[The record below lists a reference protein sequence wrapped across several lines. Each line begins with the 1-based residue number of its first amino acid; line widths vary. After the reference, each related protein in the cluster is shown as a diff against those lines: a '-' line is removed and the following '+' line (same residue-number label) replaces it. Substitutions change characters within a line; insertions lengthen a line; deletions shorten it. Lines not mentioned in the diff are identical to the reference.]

1 MNASHQAPIDE
12 LQDGRDEPMSTEE
25 FQSIVREALAQPPWR
40 AQADHEADYADG
52 NQLSTELLRRM
63 KDMGIPPAK
72 ENVIGPAIGAVC
84 GYEAKTRKDW
94 RVTPDGD
101 QGSQDTADAMNF
113 RLNKAERHSKADRAL
128 SQAFRPSVAVGI
140 GWVEVSRAANS
151 LEYPYKCRYIH
162 RNEIWWDMKAIE
174 PDLSDAR
181 WLYRRRWISR
191 SRAARMFPNH
201 ATLIMNGADKW
212 IAEFSLQEL
221 EGGQSTGLRSAIE
234 AERAW
239 TLQEDAYY
247 NEENKTVCITELWYR
262 RWVTTVMLKMKDGR
276 AVKYDAENELHA
288 AALALGRGKLVE
300 ELIPVVRRAYWM
312 GPHCL
317 FDGPSPYP
325 HRQFPYVRVMA
336 CSEDLTG
343 IPYGLV
349 RDMLFPQDNLNSTI
363 AKLRWG
369 MSSVET
375 KRTKGAVAMTDAQFR
390 QMSSR
395 VDADFVL
402 DPEAMKDGGI
412 FERTRDFQL
421 NAQQFQLMD
430 DSRRAISRVSPV
442 TPAFQGQTGSATSG
456 VQEQTQVEQ
465 SQISLADLMD
475 NFQDSRTLVGELLM
489 ALIIEDIGKEETV
502 VVIEGDV
509 LNPPRTVVLNKPEID
524 PETGITLMSN
534 DVQRARLK
542 VALEDVPTSSGF
554 RSQQLNALSEA
565 VKGATPEIQ
574 QVVMPFMIDLMD
586 LPRKKQVVEAIRI
599 AQAGAQADPEQIRK
613 QVKLELMHDLK
624 VRELELKE
632 RLGDAQIE
640 KLIREAVQ
648 VGVQSAF
655 SAMQA
660 GAQVAQMP
668 MIAPIADEVM
678 KGAGYRPSPGGVDP
692 NFPTPDVTAAM
703 NIKSPYIQGGG
714 GAAAVPEPEPEPGSE
729 AQAEAGVAAGVRE
742 NTSPAFPP
750 VPQEVGSGDRGIE
763 TVRVTDNL

>member
-692 NFPTPDVTAAM
+692 NFPTADGLSVQP
-703 NIKSPYIQGGG
+703 SPALAGGVG
-714 GAAAVPEPEPEPGSE
+714 GAVPEQEI
-729 AQAEAGVAAGVRE
+729 ADVQQ
-742 NTSPAFPP
+742 NTSPEFPP
-750 VPQEVGSGDRGIE
+750 VPKIAATGKEGIE
-763 TVRVTDNL
+763 TASLLDNV